1 MVLVLFILIGGLVG
15 DGPSRLLAVAFVPPT
30 VQHGEV
36 EYAVHQSLLT
46 GSSGSLRKTGGSIH
60 PDVNPRNKMPCQ
72 VHVIILKED
81 DFTQEFRTAGYLHN
95 LLDEPLPGSVVWMG
109 FSCKDKLYGMFL
121 IVHNPRQTIQIG
133 KQKMSSFVS
142 CKAPSEADKK
152 SIRIK
157 LLENG
162 DTQCRVNLAFEPVPA
177 AFPLDV
183 GYQFGF
189 QPFPHV
195 PYLFIGYI
203 INAFPYF
210 LIGLVVHEIL
220 IEIVLKQ
227 LFPLRRTPSGKV
239 YAIRHIAH
247 MVLFREIAFPERRE
261 HLL

>member
-1 MVLVLFILIGGLVG
+1 
-15 DGPSRLLAVAFVPPT
+15 
-30 VQHGEV
+30 
-36 EYAVHQSLLT
+36 
-46 GSSGSLRKTGGSIH
+46 
-60 PDVNPRNKMPCQ
+60 
-72 VHVIILKED
+72 
-81 DFTQEFRTAGYLHN
+81 
-95 LLDEPLPGSVVWMG
+95 
-109 FSCKDKLYGMFL
+109 
-121 IVHNPRQTIQIG
+121 
-133 KQKMSSFVS
+133 MSSFVS

-227 LFPLRRTPSGKV
+227 LFHSAVHQVGKCTPFV
-239 YAIRHIAH
+239 T
-247 MVLFREIAFPERRE
+247 
-261 HLL
+261 

>member
-1 MVLVLFILIGGLVG
+1 MFQQEINCFRIQLVLVLFILIGGLVG

-30 VQHGEV
+30 SSTEKLSTPFIRAFSPEV
-36 EYAVHQSLLT
+36 PEASA
-46 GSSGSLRKTGGSIH
+46 RRGGSIH

-189 QPFPHV
+189 Q
-195 PYLFIGYI
+195 
-203 INAFPYF
+203 
-210 LIGLVVHEIL
+210 
-220 IEIVLKQ
+220 
-227 LFPLRRTPSGKV
+227 
-239 YAIRHIAH
+239 
-247 MVLFREIAFPERRE
+247 LFRMFHISSSGI
-261 HLL
+261 L